1 MSHQR
6 PYSIIAAPIVV
17 DSGYTGLEQSIHY
30 LLVGTSIH
38 TLSQQTSSKEGV
50 KGIEGI
56 YKDLLRLFKDYI
68 IPRKE
73 ERFIAKL
80 KEVLTIY

>member
-1 MSHQR
+1 M
-6 PYSIIAAPIVV
+6 
-17 DSGYTGLEQSIHY
+17 
-30 LLVGTSIH
+30 
-38 TLSQQTSSKEGV
+38 

-68 IPRKE
+68 ISRKE
-73 ERFIAKL
+73 KRFIVKL

>member
-1 MSHQR
+1 M
-6 PYSIIAAPIVV
+6 VV
-17 DSGYTGLEQSIHY
+17 DSGYTGLEQSVHY
-30 LLVGTSIH
+30 LLVGTSTYIS
-38 TLSQQTSSKEGV
+38 SQQTSSKEGV

-73 ERFIAKL
+73 EGFIAKL
-80 KEVLTIY
+80 KEVLIIH